1 MRPCD
6 LRRSTIKLL
15 SQHSFS
21 ASRRHLGLEERGQ
34 QFHGRKIGAIVAASP
49 DRFAHQF
56 TRIRFSVHMAME
68 SGCRRRDEQDACTFE
83 LWAAL
88 SLAKLYQSN
97 NRGATPSRWRLAP
110 SIIKTSCSSRDEAR
124 LVASNFNVLAAKIR
138 SKQECAFRRNTQQA
152 LPRRYH

>member
-1 MRPCD
+1 M
-6 LRRSTIKLL
+6 
-15 SQHSFS
+15 
-21 ASRRHLGLEERGQ
+21 

-110 SIIKTSCSSRDEAR
+110 QSSRRAVHR
-124 LVASNFNVLAAKIR
+124 ATRPGLWRQISVS
-138 SKQECAFRRNTQQA
+138 
-152 LPRRYH
+152 